1 VLSLLVQDELYM
13 SIPSFFEFFVS
24 HK

>member
-1 VLSLLVQDELYM
+1 VLSLLVQDELYL